1 MRVLIDDE
9 QGLLTMR
16 RLWPWR
22 RILARSA
29 AARLDSALA
38 RGAPPEASVSLAARA
53 ARLTSTPF
61 RRDLAASLRRILLA
75 VGEPGEPGLP
85 GLPVAARS
93 PFGAARPVRVPLRPA
108 PISRSAPLLADL
120 VGRLL
125 EPGPVPVR
133 GVAMVTE
140 LLADGAGPLY
150 RDADP
155 HTASDLTVLAARA
168 VDALTW

>member
-1 MRVLIDDE
+1 MHVLIGDE

-16 RLWPWR
+16 RLWPWQ

-75 VGEPGEPGLP
+75 AGEPGEPGLPGLP

-108 PISRSAPLLADL
+108 PISRSAPL
-120 VGRLL
+120 
-125 EPGPVPVR
+125 
-133 GVAMVTE
+133 
-140 LLADGAGPLY
+140 
-150 RDADP
+150 
-155 HTASDLTVLAARA
+155 
-168 VDALTW
+168 

>member
-1 MRVLIDDE
+1 MHVLIDDE

-75 VGEPGEPGLP
+75 VGEPGEPGE
-85 GLPVAARS
+85 PVAARS

-120 VGRLL
+120 ASRLL

-140 LLADGAGPLY
+140 LLADGTGPLY

-155 HTASDLTVLAARA
+155 HAAGDLTVLAARA